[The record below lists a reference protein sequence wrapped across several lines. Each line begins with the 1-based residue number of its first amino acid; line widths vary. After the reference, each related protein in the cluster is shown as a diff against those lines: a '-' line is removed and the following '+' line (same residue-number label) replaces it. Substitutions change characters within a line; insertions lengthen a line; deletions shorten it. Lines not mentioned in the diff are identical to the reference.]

1 MRGQRSSGEQIGVQ
15 VVAQIA
21 QPLNLS
27 CCRVFALCFRSA
39 RVEQFCNQF
48 VMRSCLLALL
58 LWPWFYRRVGFVLF
72 FHRHLQKSAL
82 AIRHLTFH
90 STRTGRKAGQPV
102 NSSVRL
108 QWPQPQPV
116 PNLAARQRADSVVSA
131 NIAKPRRFAAVRRAL
146 WIHARLSCAF
156 VAAMNHNNISVLVLR
171 EINHCSLR
179 LQPNP
184 SVQRTRFAHR

>member
-1 MRGQRSSGEQIGVQ
+1 MGKQSSAEPGVRVGRCACRRIAPQLCVRCLLPCPPVTPQLDRFLYQRICATVMRGQRSSGEQIGVQ

-102 NSSVRL
+102 NSSVGH
-108 QWPQPQPV
+108 
-116 PNLAARQRADSVVSA
+116 RQITSS
-131 NIAKPRRFAAVRRAL
+131 AAVSSL
-146 WIHARLSCAF
+146 LCPSSSSTLSY
-156 VAAMNHNNISVLVLR
+156 VA
-171 EINHCSLR
+171 
-179 LQPNP
+179 
-184 SVQRTRFAHR
+184 